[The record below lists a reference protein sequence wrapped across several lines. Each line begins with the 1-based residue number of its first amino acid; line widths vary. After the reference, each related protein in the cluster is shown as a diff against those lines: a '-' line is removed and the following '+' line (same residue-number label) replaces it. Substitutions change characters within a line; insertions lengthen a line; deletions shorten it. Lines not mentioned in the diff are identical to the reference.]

1 MFKKK
6 AHVPFVR
13 AIMLALLTVTGWMT
27 WSSLTTIL
35 GGTGMALLVSV
46 IALLAFEGNLVMG
59 PILHRGAGSE
69 KQKTYALL
77 LVAIGV
83 IGVSLGATMEVM
95 INNGEAAVLLAYV
108 KPILPY
114 AVIFVIIGTVVL
126 YLAYEWAD
134 PDHELASAEQDAD
147 NAERMANLI
156 YKQKQAQALIKQA
169 EAAAPD
175 AAEQH
180 AGGIIAA
187 LNKRYG
193 GGGKSNVNG
202 ESNDAPGP
210 LSPPS
215 P

>member
-1 MFKKK
+1 MFKRKT
-6 AHVPFVR
+6 HVPFVR

-35 GGTGMALLVSV
+35 GGSGMALLISV

-77 LVAIGV
+77 LVGIGV
-83 IGVSLGATMEVM
+83 VGVSLGAFMEVM

-108 KPILPY
+108 KPLLPY
-114 AVIFVIIGTVVL
+114 AVISIIVGTVIL
-126 YLAYEWAD
+126 YLAYEWSD

-147 NAERMANLI
+147 NARRLANLI
-156 YKQKQAQALIKQA
+156 FKQQQAKALIQQA

-175 AAEQH
+175 AAEKF
-180 AGGIIAA
+180 AGGIIGA

-202 ESNDAPGP
+202 ESNDAPSP